1 MCSGPPVNSEN
12 VNEFLAKWSAIGMS
26 APYIE
31 DGRWWV
37 MAQREYE
44 KADDLLRAKLGDI
57 PLGKDVKKLKEVKVE
72 ADDDLLT
79 VKHLAALTHHFDERM
94 PWER

>member
-1 MCSGPPVNSEN
+1 
-12 VNEFLAKWSAIGMS
+12 MS

-37 MAQREYE
+37 MAQRQFV
-44 KADDLLRAKLGDI
+44 KADDLLRAKLGEI
-57 PLGKDVKKLKEVKVE
+57 PLGKDVKKLDRIEVE
-72 ADDDLLT
+72 ADDDLLNT
-79 VKHLAALTHHFDERM
+79 RHLAALTHHFDERM